1 MLQRCFFSLNLCFSL
16 CYCRDGRLFF
26 FFERFFLLCGGFFI
40 FFLLCKHFLLTRG
53 KLRLSLLQKRAV
65 RLGDALFF
73 RSRLLFGGLL
83 LLAQGV
89 RQTGAQR
96 LTLRFCLAG
105 SEFLCACE
113 ISVVIQP
120 LHGLFLRVAEICR
133 PVGAIAPVKT
143 QRCTDIRRVVI
154 LWHLIVLYARI
165 NKRLILCA
173 RLGIALRRRISGD
186 PCTAAL
192 HIGLYVR
199 PARLG

>member
-1 MLQRCFFSLNLCFSL
+1 MIC
-16 CYCRDGRLFF
+16 
-26 FFERFFLLCGGFFI
+26 
-40 FFLLCKHFLLTRG
+40 
-53 KLRLSLLQKRAV
+53 
-65 RLGDALFF
+65 LGDAL
-73 RSRLLFGGLL
+73 LFGSCLLLGFLL
-83 LLAQGV
+83 LLEQGIC
-89 RQTGAQR
+89 QTGAQR
-96 LTLRFCLAG
+96 LALRFCLAG
-105 SEFLCACE
+105 GEFLCACE
-113 ISVVIQP
+113 ISVVVQP

-186 PCTAAL
+186 PCTDAL